1 MLTITSNVKSSAVK
15 STPLPL
21 FHIQWQWS
29 ICYLDCCP
37 HVIFIPI
44 LFNILGNNI
53 YDEEIPDFLRDNKDS
68 EERSAYIIM
77 DRIFPYVQRNYL
89 IKKGEDIILRNVVN
103 EIGIYGVLIGF
114 VHFIEF

>member
-15 STPLPL
+15 KPSPFFTYNGNGAFVFLT
-21 FHIQWQWS
+21 H
-29 ICYLDCCP
+29 P

-114 VHFIEF
+114 VHFI